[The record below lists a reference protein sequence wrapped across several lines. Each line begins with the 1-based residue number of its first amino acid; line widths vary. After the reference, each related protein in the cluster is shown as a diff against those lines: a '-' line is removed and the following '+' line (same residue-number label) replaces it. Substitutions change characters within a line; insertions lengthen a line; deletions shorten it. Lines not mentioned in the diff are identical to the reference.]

1 MRTLIT
7 AAAICIGMA
16 ATAQSYNDLV
26 EVLRS
31 DLRTEHQAI
40 VLSNLNLT
48 EAQSALFTPIY
59 DEYSSA
65 LKKHWDKRIQLV
77 KDYAAKYETM
87 NDETAA
93 GLMKRMSALEKEGI
107 ALRDSYAKKVAK
119 VLPTT
124 IAARWMQI
132 ERRLNQLIELQLA
145 SEIPLMPTKR

>member
-107 ALRDSYAKKVAK
+107 ALRESYAKKVAK

-145 SEIPLMPTKR
+145 SEIPLMPKGK

>member
-145 SEIPLMPTKR
+145 SEIPLMPKGK